1 MFDNLFLNVDG
12 TETQWEDVLMALYLE
27 VYGSDREL
35 EKENG
40 YPMRDYEVNDG
51 YLKKMDNK
59 RTIN

>member
-40 YPMRDYEVNDG
+40 YPSRLRFTEAEAF
-51 YLKKMDNK
+51 
-59 RTIN
+59 